1 MKKLSFY
8 RSVQNAL
15 RGVGVM
21 IRSER
26 NFQIEVLA
34 LLLNVFLII
43 FLKLSPTHSAMIL
56 MVCFA
61 VLSAEM
67 LNTAI
72 EKLCDFVHPDFSKSI
87 GIIKDLAAGAVVLLA
102 SISVIVGVL
111 IYSQYIFI

>member
-1 MKKLSFY
+1 MRKPSFY

-15 RGVGVM
+15 RGISVM
-21 IRSER
+21 MRSER

-34 LLLNVFLII
+34 LLMNVFLIM